1 MGGVA
6 DLTQMTDFLLS
17 TLKLLVEV
25 GMALAFLFGVSL
37 GAMFLLGLLWDAIRK
52 WWNDER

>member
-6 DLTQMTDFLLS
+6 VLTQLINFLLS

-25 GMALAFLFGVSL
+25 GMILAFSFSVFL
-37 GAMFLLGLLWDAIRK
+37 GGMFLLGLLWDAIRRWLNK
-52 WWNDER
+52 